1 MALSLYIA
9 TPQGEAFDAE
19 VETVVLPGV
28 EGDFGVLAGHEAFI
42 SALRAGGIEIRQT
55 DGSRRIAAVPGGFA
69 EISGAGRCEFAD
81 EADRDPEEI
90 ARERAQ
96 AMIEEMRDT
105 EEGEAFYRQYQE
117 AFSEAVSPDED
128 EG

>member
-55 DGSRRIAAVPGGFA
+55 DGSRRIVWWDQEEYRIQRIDFY
-69 EISGAGRCEFAD
+69 
-81 EADRDPEEI
+81 DRK
-90 ARERAQ
+90 
-96 AMIEEMRDT
+96 DT
-105 EEGEAFYRQYQE
+105 LLKTLVSHVYRQYQE